1 MIKNSINITTKNNK
15 KQIAIISYDDSKELF
30 DDKAIVYYNTT
41 HNQLFKLN
49 PQKSTKTFH
58 PDSIINTL
66 SYFSEDLISKMINV
80 AKNEVILNGEVYT
93 SNKNNPKMIMQYRLK
108 LNEKHALKLIDEKN
122 TDFFYN
128 LVVQS
133 QVNLDEFKAFP
144 KILSFGLSVLDKS
157 NDEEENKSNKFIT
170 IKNILP
176 ENLSMLD
183 LFKNINNK
191 QFNKTLTD
199 QHEDYIPKTLPENF
213 DKLVYSIIKT
223 ISSHINRLFEKY
235 VENTN
240 LYTSFTENMDTT
252 FLSIKDNELN
262 TFSSKYYDYIKAK
275 STYKWEFT
283 NKDNQ
288 DLINELFKKVPNIT
302 KFLQYFFNNAET
314 NDNTEWL
321 NFIKLLSW
329 KYKYLYKQVH
339 FAILMNGAGGTG
351 KSFMVNEFL
360 SRLFFGS
367 NSHSLLGNV
376 SGKVNTHFTSEYASK
391 VITNFEEVDNLKEFS
406 DTLKSITTNSRTKL
420 EQKGKDAISVLNKNL
435 IFLSTNKSLKDL
447 LLSEVKGRRYLVL
460 NFTYQHSL
468 LIKDILK
475 MENVNKI
482 FNEEIDTFRGIIANS
497 DYWFDN
503 SYVPNLNEFTNT
515 NKVSFNKL
523 GFSNS
528 LFYKNMLEVLVEDLD
543 KSKSLYSE
551 IDNSSNRKEEQRF
564 CLSLPISNLH
574 LLINKIISHFED
586 NNPNCNDYFIN
597 KTLDVLKVKRTVLS
611 TDNIVAFLDSV
622 NEKDTFFKFDKNK
635 KRYCFYSNSKENLKT
650 KFNSIVDI
658 LENFTGK

>member
-15 KQIAIISYDDSKELF
+15 KQIAIISFDDNKELF
-30 DDKAIVYYNTT
+30 DDKAVVYYNTT

-66 SYFSEDLISKMINV
+66 SSFSEDLISKMINV
-80 AKNEVILNGEVYT
+80 AKNEVILNGEVY
-93 SNKNNPKMIMQYRLK
+93 SNNKSNPKLIMQYRLK
-108 LNEKHALKLIDEKN
+108 INEKHALKLIDEKN

-144 KILSFGLSVLDKS
+144 KIVSFALSALDK
-157 NDEEENKSNKFIT
+157 NDDEEEKSNNFVAIR
-170 IKNILP
+170 NILP
-176 ENLSMLD
+176 ENLSMKD
-183 LFKNINNK
+183 LLTNILNK
-191 QFNKTLTD
+191 KYDKKLTN
-199 QHEDYIPKTLPENF
+199 QHEDYIPKTLPDNF
-213 DKLVYSIIKT
+213 DKLVYSIVKT

-240 LYTSFTENMDTT
+240 LYTSFSENLDTP

-262 TFSSKYYDYIKAK
+262 TFSTKYYDYIKAPT
-275 STYKWEFT
+275 TYKWEFT
-283 NKDNQ
+283 NKD
-288 DLINELFKKVPNIT
+288 DTAIINELFNKVPNIT

-329 KYKYLYKQVH
+329 KYKYLYRQVH

-420 EQKGKDAISVLNKNL
+420 EQKGKDAVSVLNKNL

-468 LIKDILK
+468 IIKDILK
-475 MENVNKI
+475 IENVNKI

-497 DYWFDN
+497 DYWFND
-503 SYVPNLNEFTNT
+503 SFIPNLNDFTNT

-528 LFYKNMLEVLVEDLD
+528 LFYKNMLEVLVDELD
-543 KSKSLYSE
+543 NKKSVYSD
-551 IDNSSNRKEEQRF
+551 IDDSTNRKEEQRF
-564 CLSLPISNLH
+564 CLSLPVSNLH

-611 TDNIVAFLDSV
+611 TDNIVAFLDSI
-622 NEKDTFFKFDKNK
+622 NEKENFFKFDKNK
-635 KRYCFYSNSKENLKT
+635 KRYCFYDKNKEALKT
-650 KFNSIVDI
+650 KFSAIVDI

>member
-15 KQIAIISYDDSKELF
+15 KQIAIISFDDNKELF
-30 DDKAIVYYNTT
+30 DDKAVVYYNTT

-66 SYFSEDLISKMINV
+66 SSFSEDLISKMINV
-80 AKNEVILNGEVYT
+80 AKNEVILNGEVY
-93 SNKNNPKMIMQYRLK
+93 SNNKSNPKLIMQYRLK
-108 LNEKHALKLIDEKN
+108 INEKHALKLIDEKN

-144 KILSFGLSVLDKS
+144 KIVSFALSALDK
-157 NDEEENKSNKFIT
+157 NDDEEEKSNNFVAIR
-170 IKNILP
+170 NILP
-176 ENLSMLD
+176 ENLSMKD
-183 LFKNINNK
+183 LLTNILNK
-191 QFNKTLTD
+191 KYDKKLTN
-199 QHEDYIPKTLPENF
+199 QHEDYIPKTLPDNF
-213 DKLVYSIIKT
+213 DKLVYSIVKT

-240 LYTSFTENMDTT
+240 LYTSFSENLDTP

-262 TFSSKYYDYIKAK
+262 TFSTKYYDYIKAPT
-275 STYKWEFT
+275 TYRWEFT
-283 NKDNQ
+283 NKDNTSI
-288 DLINELFKKVPNIT
+288 INELFNKVPNIT

-329 KYKYLYKQVH
+329 KYKYLYRQVH

-420 EQKGKDAISVLNKNL
+420 EQKGKDAVSVLNKNL

-468 LIKDILK
+468 IIKDILK
-475 MENVNKI
+475 IENVNKI

-497 DYWFDN
+497 DYWFND
-503 SYVPNLNEFTNT
+503 SFIPNLNDFTNT

-528 LFYKNMLEVLVEDLD
+528 LFYKNMLEVLVDELD
-543 KSKSLYSE
+543 NKKSVYSD
-551 IDNSSNRKEEQRF
+551 IDDSTNRKEEQRF
-564 CLSLPISNLH
+564 CLSLPVSNLH

-611 TDNIVAFLDSV
+611 TDNIVAFLDSI
-622 NEKDTFFKFDKNK
+622 NEKENFFKFDKNK
-635 KRYCFYSNSKENLKT
+635 KRYCFYDKNKEALKT
-650 KFNSIVDI
+650 KFSAIVDI